1 MVKLL
6 FPDICNVFLR
16 FIYLAFKLIFTTLKT
31 GTFMRRYPVLLCD
44 VHQKAGDLVIVMSN
58 QDLKASQIL
67 AKYRERWAIEE
78 LFRKDLLRKHEKRK
92 DRV

>member
-31 GTFMRRYPVLLCD
+31 GTFMRRYQVLLCD
-44 VHQKAGDLVIVMSN
+44 VHHRGSLNLGTNGGHDKNTGKLSHVITSRFKSS
-58 QDLKASQIL
+58 LG
-67 AKYRERWAIEE
+67 ERPC
-78 LFRKDLLRKHEKRK
+78 
-92 DRV
+92 